1 MNRNKTTTNKQ
12 NKTETN
18 KYNNNKIEA
27 KTRKNF

>member
-12 NKTETN
+12 NKTKTN

-27 KTRKNF
+27 KTTKNF

>member
-12 NKTETN
+12 NKTKTN

-27 KTRKNF
+27 KTTKKF